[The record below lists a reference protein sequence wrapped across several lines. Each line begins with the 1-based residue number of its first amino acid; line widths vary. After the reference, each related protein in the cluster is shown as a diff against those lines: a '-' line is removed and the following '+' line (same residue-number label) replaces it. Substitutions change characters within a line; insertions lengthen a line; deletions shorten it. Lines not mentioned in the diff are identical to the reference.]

1 MIHVGTKV
9 ISALSLFCL
18 APVVQAT
25 APIIFEKPLSP
36 RLANY
41 AIDVR
46 LDTAARTLVGTET
59 VTWHN
64 RSGDTVSEMQFHLYL
79 NAFRNNKAT
88 LSEESGGTVRGT
100 GIDQDSGWG
109 YIEITRMALSSGRDL
124 TDQMRFVRP
133 DNDNEADKTVMSLSL
148 PQPLPPG
155 DSVTLQIDFSAK
167 LPTPPVRA
175 GAKDE
180 YYFAGQWF
188 PKVGV
193 YMDGAWNCHQFH
205 ANSEFFADF
214 GVYDVRITVPKEDI
228 VGATGLEAG
237 VTVNE
242 DGTATHYY
250 HAEDVHDF
258 AWAASPEFVEFTADT
273 QDVAIRLLM
282 QPDRVS
288 LAPRYLSAAKAVVA
302 YFQDWIGDYP
312 FPNLTII
319 DPRRGAL
326 NSGGMEYPT
335 LFTAIGVYGLPEGV
349 RLIEATIIHEFA
361 HAYWQHLVAT
371 NEFEE
376 SWLDEGLA
384 TYSEA
389 KIMNDLYGPQG
400 DVVDIFGARVNVH
413 TLDRGQYLTYP
424 DRDPVARYT
433 WKYYSETSF
442 VVNSFYK
449 SAVMFST
456 LENYLG
462 DDTMR
467 EILRAYYAR
476 WRFRHPKT
484 QDLVDVANEVS
495 GQNLGWFFNQ
505 AIYSNAVLDYG
516 VGWVSSKKVDS
527 GRGYDFTMHPF
538 DENKTNDT
546 VKVESS
552 GEDKDTD
559 KTLFLSRVK
568 VRRLGSFTF
577 PVEVEIK
584 FDDGESVRE
593 AWDGKDTWTEFRYT
607 RPAKLVSATVDPDGK
622 IPLDVNLTN
631 NSRTLESKGTGVV
644 KLSLRMLFW
653 AQFMM
658 EQPAVANL
666 LTILDAFKLE

>member
-1 MIHVGTKV
+1 MA
-9 ISALSLFCL
+9 ALSLFCL
-18 APVVQAT
+18 VPVAQA
-25 APIIFEKPLSP
+25 AVPVIFEKPLSP

-46 LDTAARTLVGTET
+46 LDTANRTLEGTEV

-64 RSGDTVSEMQFHLYL
+64 RAGDIITEIQFHLYL

-88 LSEESGGTVRGT
+88 LFDESGGTIRDIGF
-100 GIDQDSGWG
+100 DQDSGWG
-109 YIEITRMALSSGRDL
+109 YIEITRIALPSGQDV
-124 TDQMRFVRP
+124 TDRMRFIRP
-133 DNDNEADKTVMSLSL
+133 DNDSEADKTVMSLPL

-155 DSVTLQIDFSAK
+155 DSVTLRIDFSAK

-175 GAKDE
+175 GAKGE

-193 YMDGAWNCHQFH
+193 YIDGAWNCHQYH

-237 VTVNE
+237 VTVND

-258 AWAASPEFVEFTADT
+258 AWAASPEFVEFTGDT

-288 LAPRYLSAAKAVVA
+288 LAPRYLSAAKAAVA
-302 YFQDWIGDYP
+302 YFQEWIGDYP

-319 DPRRGAL
+319 DPRRGAV

-335 LFTAIGVYGLPEGV
+335 LFTAIGLYGMPDGI
-349 RLIEATIIHEFA
+349 RLIEATIVHEFA
-361 HAYWQHLVAT
+361 HGYWQHLVAT

-400 DVVDIFGARVNVH
+400 DVVDVIGLRINVQ
-413 TLDRGQYLTYP
+413 TVDRWQYLGYP
-424 DRDPVARYT
+424 DRDPVARYA
-433 WKYYSETSF
+433 WKYYSDMSY

-449 SAVMFST
+449 PAIMFST

-462 DDTMR
+462 EDTMR
-467 EILRAYYAR
+467 EILHTYYER

-516 VGWVSSKKVDS
+516 VSWVSSKKVDS
-527 GRGYDFTMHPF
+527 GRGYDFTMQPF

-546 VKVESS
+546 VKTESS
-552 GEDKDTD
+552 GEEKDTD
-559 KTLFLSRVK
+559 TTLFLSRVK

-577 PVEVEIK
+577 PVDVEIK

-631 NSRTLESKGTGVV
+631 NSRTIESKGAGVA
-644 KLSLRMLFW
+644 KLCLRVLFW

-658 EQPAVANL
+658 EQPDAANL
-666 LTILDAFKLE
+666 LTILDGFKLE